1 MRTGTTG
8 DKLSA
13 NCILLQDSAVHNLN
27 SLEVLISSVKINK
40 KRECM
45 LSIGKNK
52 NFVFEI

>member
-52 NFVFEI
+52 NFVF